1 MRKADKG
8 MVFIL
13 FWRVLTLIDNV
24 YEGIERFQKRIH
36 FLLSFCNERFNPF
49 FDELQKLLILYSI
62 NQTVLPLLNLK
73 DLPFMHNTC
82 SPHFQSLKQYAT
94 FFVGSISTQNF
105 NISAIP
111 DFCSWKTFALINFL
125 MMHHIN
131 GKRTYKVLKID
142 ETGKNKPQNL
152 DDIQHRLYPF
162 NVVNLTETK
171 KRIKKLAHDVKDHKY
186 LALFM
191 GFLMEHYEDIH
202 LLKSLLEES
211 VAQPFDD
218 KLIIKTFLCIIFY
231 LEGDYFKCYQFIYQ
245 LLERERTQDK
255 NTYVITYLA
264 SILCL
269 KYLDKPEV
277 MDRENEFVICI
288 GSIGICKG
296 KS

>member
-8 MVFIL
+8 LVFIL
-13 FWRVLTLIDNV
+13 FWRIVTLIDNV
-24 YEGIERFQKRIH
+24 YEGIERFQKRIS
-36 FLLSFCNERFNPF
+36 FLLSFCNERFSPF
-49 FDELQKLLILYSI
+49 FDELQKLLLLYSI
-62 NQTVLPLLNLK
+62 NQTVLPFLNLK
-73 DLPFMHNTC
+73 DLPVLHTVC
-82 SPHFQSLKQYAT
+82 SPYFHSLKNYAA
-94 FFVGSISTQNF
+94 FFIGTISVNNF
-105 NISAIP
+105 NLNAIP

-125 MMHHIN
+125 IMHHIN
-131 GKRTYKVLKID
+131 GKRTYKTLKID
-142 ETGKNKPQNL
+142 ETGRNKPQNL

-171 KRIKKLAHDVKDHKY
+171 RRIKKLAHDVKDHKY

-245 LLERERTQDK
+245 LLEREKLQER

-264 SILCL
+264 SLLCL

-277 MDRENEFVICI
+277 NIWREF
-288 GSIGICKG
+288 
-296 KS
+296 